1 MSRLVDF
8 LFLLFLL
15 GMIVLIVTRLP
26 YVFGPDACWTS
37 C

>member
-1 MSRLVDF
+1 MSRLTDF

-15 GMIVLIVTRLP
+15 GMIWLIASRLP
-26 YVFGPDACWTS
+26 YVFGPLACWTT

>member
-1 MSRLVDF
+1 MSRMIDV

-15 GMIVLIVTRLP
+15 GMIWLIATRVPHVL
-26 YVFGPDACWTS
+26 GPHACWTT